1 VIPLTVSA
9 LVPLLLIVN
18 VRVAVVSTVTG
29 PNTRSPLSPIT
40 RVAANVADQ
49 AVVTVPGHGAGSGGH
64 PEVNSVAVSVPD
76 AAVADVNVPLT

>member
-9 LVPLLLIVN
+9 LVPLLLIVS
-18 VRVAVVSTVTG
+18 VRVAVVSTITV
-29 PNTRSPLSPIT
+29 PNAKLPLSAIT

-49 AVVTVPGHGAGSGGH
+49 AVVTVPGHLGTVGH
-64 PEVNSVAVSVPD
+64 PEFDSVAVSVPD